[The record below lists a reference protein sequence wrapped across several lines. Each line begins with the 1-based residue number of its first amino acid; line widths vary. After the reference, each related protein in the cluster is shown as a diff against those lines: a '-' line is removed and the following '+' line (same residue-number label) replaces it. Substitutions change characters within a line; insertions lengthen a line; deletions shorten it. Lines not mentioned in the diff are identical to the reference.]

1 MLEKINGFIWGNG
14 MIFLLLAVGVI
25 YTLKLN
31 FIQFKTIPYIIKNL
45 NDKKLR
51 ISQTKTICMSLGAAM
66 GTGNIVGVAS
76 ALSIGGA
83 GAVFWMWISA
93 FLGMAVVY
101 AENTLSALFSDR
113 DIKGPMAYLKKGLGS
128 SRLANIFAFCCL
140 MASFGMGGMAQ
151 TNSMSESIRK
161 CVDIAP
167 ILIAVVLFT
176 AIYTVIRGGAGRI
189 ENTAQILLPI
199 ATLLFS
205 VICIIAIIKSER
217 TIADVFSEIIHDA
230 FGINQ
235 TLGGISGYG
244 VSRAVSAG
252 IRRGVF
258 SNEAGLGSSPILH
271 SASQNYA
278 SADLQG
284 VSAMFE
290 VFIDTF
296 ICCTLTALTILCSS
310 SDGSISTALLSV
322 TGYWTNTVI
331 AALMTVFA
339 FCTVI
344 GWYYCGETA
353 FTHLFGKNQKKIFS
367 LVFAVSASFGA
378 VISTEKVWLLSDIF
392 NGAMAFPN
400 LVGVILLINKVS
412 GIKHISSA
420 NK

>member
-101 AENTLSALFSDR
+101 AENTLSALFSDS
-113 DIKGPMAYLKKGLGS
+113 DIKGPMAYLKNGLGS
-128 SRLANIFAFCCL
+128 SILANIFAFCCL

-161 CVDIAP
+161 YVDISP

-296 ICCTLTALTILCSS
+296 I
-310 SDGSISTALLSV
+310 
-322 TGYWTNTVI
+322 
-331 AALMTVFA
+331 
-339 FCTVI
+339 
-344 GWYYCGETA
+344 
-353 FTHLFGKNQKKIFS
+353 
-367 LVFAVSASFGA
+367 
-378 VISTEKVWLLSDIF
+378 
-392 NGAMAFPN
+392 
-400 LVGVILLINKVS
+400 
-412 GIKHISSA
+412 
-420 NK
+420 